1 MKIKL
6 TESGILAEGE
16 PFEMAIFLNMIP
28 EVRNTID
35 VTKLMAEAESI
46 FKEEDDD

>member
-1 MKIKL
+1 MKLQL
-6 TESGILAEGE
+6 TGNGVVAEGE
-16 PFEMAIFLNMIP
+16 PYEMAIFLNMIP
-28 EVRNTID
+28 EVKNTID